1 MPSDAGRSVSGPE
14 EEDMWISAVEAAA
27 LLGLKPDTLSKMRR
41 MGRGPRWS
49 KALGRRAPRYRAS
62 EVRAFMEGGLVRN
75 TAQADHFHR
84 RNS

>member
-1 MPSDAGRSVSGPE
+1 
-14 EEDMWISAVEAAA
+14 MWISAVEAAA

-49 KALGRRAPRYRAS
+49 TALGRRAPRYRAS
-62 EVRAFMEGGLVRN
+62 EVRAFMESGLVRN

>member
-1 MPSDAGRSVSGPE
+1 MPSDTRRPFSGPE
-14 EEDMWISAVEAAA
+14 DGDMWISAGEAAA

-49 KALGRRAPRYRAS
+49 TALGRRAPRYRAS
-62 EVRAFMEGGLVRN
+62 ELRAFMEGGLVRN

-84 RNS
+84 RKS